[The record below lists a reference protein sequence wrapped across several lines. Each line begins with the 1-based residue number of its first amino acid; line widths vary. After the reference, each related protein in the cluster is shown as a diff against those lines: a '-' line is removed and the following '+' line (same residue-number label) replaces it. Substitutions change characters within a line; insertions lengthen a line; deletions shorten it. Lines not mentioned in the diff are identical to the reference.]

1 MKKEYVFTLLD
12 ETITWGFTEIC
23 TRCRVDSDLVFEMIN
38 EGILDPEGS
47 SVETWRFNA
56 VAIKRI
62 QVACR
67 LQNDLRVNLPGVAL
81 ALDLLEELEGLRSRT
96 AQLSCRAYE
105 NKTAENQ
112 CQLIMKN
119 VKEKEF

>member
-1 MKKEYVFTLLD
+1 MKKEYVLTLLD
-12 ETITWGFTEIC
+12 ETITWGFAEIC
-23 TRCRVDSDLVFEMIN
+23 TRCRVESDLVNEMIN

-67 LQNDLRVNLPGVAL
+67 LQNDLRVNLPGAAL
-81 ALDLLEELEGLRSRT
+81 ALDLLEEIEKLRSRT
-96 AQLSCRAYE
+96 TQLS
-105 NKTAENQ
+105 
-112 CQLIMKN
+112 
-119 VKEKEF
+119 